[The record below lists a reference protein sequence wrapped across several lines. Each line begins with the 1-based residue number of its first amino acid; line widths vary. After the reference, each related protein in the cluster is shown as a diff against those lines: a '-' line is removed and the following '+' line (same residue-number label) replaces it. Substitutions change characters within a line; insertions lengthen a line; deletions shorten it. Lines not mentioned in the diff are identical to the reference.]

1 MGPFLFVS
9 IDILMYLPLSALSRF
24 FRSAPP
30 ESASPVGTPRS
41 TGSNTAATVAAEFTD
56 STELAFHHTR
66 VAGSTASGSEWSG
79 VGSVSDHHQHQHSQT
94 LPVPHRV
101 PNSQHLPADPLS
113 ERCANLLLVLLHNR
127 R

>member
-9 IDILMYLPLSALSRF
+9 IDILMYLPLSALNRF
-24 FRSAPP
+24 FRSAPA
-30 ESASPVGTPRS
+30 ESATLQN
-41 TGSNTAATVAAEFTD
+41 SNSNSTAAIVAAEFTD
-56 STELAFHHTR
+56 SAELAFHHTR
-66 VAGSTASGSEWSG
+66 VAGSTAPGSEWSG
-79 VGSVSDHHQHQHSQT
+79 VARAGNQHQHSQL

-101 PNSQHLPADPLS
+101 PNSQRLPADPLS